1 MLLYIIVM
9 AVLAYFGLRFGKETK
24 AKNCSFTMEYCTD
37 DNMANRIGSL
47 LCAVGICAGISGVLM
62 LLSYFLFRFAESS
75 LYRLP
80 AVLSIL
86 LYTIA
91 FIAAMLK
98 LHGLQ
103 KYK

>member
-1 MLLYIIVM
+1 MLFYIIVM

-37 DNMANRIGSL
+37 DDTANRVGDL
-47 LCAVGICAGISGVLM
+47 LRTVGICAGISGVLM
-62 LLSYFLFRFAESS
+62 LLSYILFRFVESS

-86 LYTIA
+86 LYSGA
-91 FIAAMLK
+91 FIVAMLK
-98 LHGLQ
+98 LHKLH
-103 KYK
+103 KE